1 MPLLPRRPL
10 LAAAAACLLLSA
22 CIPPDASADDRLRR
36 ALGLDQRTELT
47 ESSVQQRLAAWL
59 PVGTPEPELA
69 RMARQAG
76 IGGDAFSGYH
86 VADGGRMAVVRFE
99 YDPGT
104 FAVTKSQWV
113 ISLHL
118 DADRKLQ
125 SIAARRYI
133 AGL

>member
-1 MPLLPRRPL
+1 MHIPPRRHL

-36 ALGLDQRTELT
+36 ALGLDPRTGLT

-59 PVGTPEPELA
+59 PIGTPEPELA

-76 IGGDAFSGYH
+76 IGGDEFSGYH
-86 VADGGRMAVVRFE
+86 VVDGGRMAVVRFD

-104 FAVTKSQWV
+104 FAVTKSQWI